1 MSVVLGIDIGGS
13 GTRAVLAERTGPDAT
28 ALTLGKGLTGGPIGV
43 TVTGSTVPDAALA
56 LVQRAAEA
64 WPDRM
69 RDLAGIGVGATGL
82 ATLVERPADLVDA
95 LAAEVAALTD
105 RRVGVAVAID
115 AVTAHLGALDGE
127 AGAIVALGTGAI
139 AFGTDGA
146 DIWRRVDGWG
156 HLLGDRGGGAWIG
169 MQGLTAAIRALD
181 GVDPAGRMLLEA
193 ARARFG
199 EPLTWPAQLYT
210 REDRAGVLASFAAD
224 VARTASAG
232 DGCGIAIMTQAGQE
246 AARSAVAALDPR
258 LPSVVAATGGVFRPG
273 ETLALEFER
282 ALTEL
287 RPGVEVRAPA
297 GDPLRGAAILAERAV
312 AGRIAT
318 HAPYVWVGGMP
329 GG

>member
-1 MSVVLGIDIGGS
+1 VSVVLGIDIGGS
-13 GTRAVLAERTGPDAT
+13 GTRAVLAERTGSDAT
-28 ALTLGKGLTGGPIGV
+28 ALTLGKVLTGGPIGV
-43 TVTGSTVPDAALA
+43 TATGSTVPEAALA
-56 LVQRAAEA
+56 LVRRVAEA

-69 RDLAGIGVGATGL
+69 RDLTGIGVGATGM
-82 ATLVERPADLVDA
+82 ATLVARPADLVDA
-95 LAAEVAALTD
+95 LAAEIAALTT

-127 AGAIVALGTGAI
+127 PGAIVALGTGAI

-169 MQGLTAAIRALD
+169 MQGLTAAIRAFD
-181 GVDPAGRMLLEA
+181 GVDPAGAMLLEA

-224 VARTASAG
+224 VARTA
-232 DGCGIAIMTQAGQE
+232 
-246 AARSAVAALDPR
+246 VAALDPR

-287 RPGVEVRAPA
+287 RPSVEVRAPV
-297 GDPLRGAAILAERAV
+297 GDPLRGAAILAERAA
-312 AGRIAT
+312 AGRIGT
-318 HAPYVWVGGMP
+318 HTPYVWVRGMP
-329 GG
+329 GA

>member
-13 GTRAVLAERTGPDAT
+13 GTRAVLAERTGTDAT
-28 ALTLGKGLTGGPIGV
+28 ALTLGGVLTGDPIGV
-43 TVTGSTVPDAALA
+43 TATGSTVPSAALA
-56 LVQRAAEA
+56 LVRRVAEA
-64 WPDRM
+64 WPDRI
-69 RDLAGIGVGATGL
+69 RELTGIGVGATGV

-127 AGAIVALGTGAI
+127 PGAIVALGTGAI

-169 MQGLTAAIRALD
+169 MHGLTAAMRAHD
-181 GVDPAGRMLLEA
+181 GVDSTGEVLLDA

-199 EPLTWPAQLYT
+199 EPLAWPAQLYT
-210 REDRAGVLASFAAD
+210 RDDRAGVLASFAAD
-224 VARTASAG
+224 VARAAEAG
-232 DGCGIAIMTQAGQE
+232 DACGTEIMTHAGRE

-258 LPSVVAATGGVFRPG
+258 LPAVVAATGGVFRPG
-273 ETLALEFER
+273 ETLALAFER

-297 GDPLRGAAILAERAV
+297 GDPLLGAAILAERVA

-318 HAPYVWVGGMP
+318 HAPYVWVGGTP
-329 GG
+329 GA